1 MTCMC
6 RQGSYSSVFPL
17 VFLLGFH
24 MQPTC
29 MYMLSCLVVSNFL
42 LLMDSSVNFPGRD
55 TEVGCHFL
63 LQGIFLTQGS
73 NLYLLHRQADF
84 LPLSHLHGCP

>member
-1 MTCMC
+1 
-6 RQGSYSSVFPL
+6 
-17 VFLLGFH
+17 
-24 MQPTC
+24 MQSTC
-29 MYMLSCLVVSNFL
+29 MYMLSCSVVSNFL

-73 NLYLLHRQADF
+73 NLYLLHRQADS